1 MVEPIDIKPMT
12 TGRYWFTSPECQ
24 EPQVLW
30 YSAATNTIMILGMSY
45 PVPLDASI
53 KIIGP
58 CQFITV
64 RIDHKYNDQDS
75 FVGASANGPPVIR
88 QKSPVQFYDIEINMD
103 KHQIRFVTAAKTYE
117 KRPGYEES
125 TEFEISTTCSGTVM
139 MHPIGS
145 SRMTKRT
152 PQNDVGE
159 FGF

>member
-1 MVEPIDIKPMT
+1 MVEPTDIKPMT
-12 TGRYWFTSPECQ
+12 TGRYWFTSPECP

-64 RIDHKYNDQDS
+64 TIDHKSDQQEE
-75 FVGASANGPPVIR
+75 FVGAFADGPPVIR
-88 QKSPVQFYDIEINMD
+88 QKSQVQFYDIDIRMD

-117 KRPGYEES
+117 KRSGYEES
-125 TEFEISTTCSGTVM
+125 MEFNIATTASGSVM
-139 MHPIGS
+139 IHPIVS
-145 SRMTKRT
+145 SRITKRT

-159 FGF
+159 FGI